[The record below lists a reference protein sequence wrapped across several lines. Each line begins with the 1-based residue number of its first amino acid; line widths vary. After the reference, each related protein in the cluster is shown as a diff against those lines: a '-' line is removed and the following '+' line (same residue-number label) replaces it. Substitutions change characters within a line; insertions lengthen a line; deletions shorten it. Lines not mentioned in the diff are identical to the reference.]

1 MPNARKPF
9 MRCLGE
15 FVGHIVQGVKAD
27 PMDAAGRRI
36 EVGRETAEKEG
47 TLPDGR
53 RVIARRTIVDE
64 VVVQPRERR
73 Q

>member
-1 MPNARKPF
+1 
-9 MRCLGE
+9 MRSLGE

-27 PMDAAGRRI
+27 PRGASNRRI

-64 VVVQPRERR
+64 VLLRPPERKE
-73 Q
+73 